1 MTVTTAPAAHAA
13 GAEVFGHPRGLMT
26 LFFTELWERFSYYG
40 MRALLILYMTDAAR
54 GGLGMET
61 EISGAIYGLYTF
73 GVYALALPGGW
84 IADRIVGQR
93 QAVFI
98 GGIIIAAG
106 HFMLAAPMVV
116 PGSEYWSFYL
126 GLLLVVIGTGL
137 LKPNVSA
144 IVGDLYVNDAPERRD
159 AGFSIFYMGIN
170 IGAFLGPLI
179 CGWFAE
185 RVDWH
190 LGFSLAGIG
199 MTLGLIQYARGIK
212 YLNGAGELTG
222 EAAETERVATARKQL
237 GIGLTVTL
245 ALAAGIY
252 GLAAADIV
260 NLTVVGFA
268 KTTGIIVVV
277 VAAIYFAS
285 IITFGCHDRVERQRV
300 FVIFLLFLGA
310 AMFWSGFEQAGTSMN
325 IYARDFTD
333 RVFFGWETP
342 TSWLQSVNP
351 IFIILL
357 APVMGMLWVK
367 LGARSPSIPV
377 KFGMGLVLLGVG
389 FLVLAWGSIYVP
401 ANAADDPAVGVAMTW
416 LVVTYFFHTVGEL
429 ALSPVG
435 LSSVTK
441 LAPHRLVGQMMGTWF
456 MGAALGN
463 LVAGLVSSR
472 IESLPPEQLFAV
484 VASIVVGAGL
494 VFILFSRVI
503 NRMTHGIK

>member
-1 MTVTTAPAAHAA
+1 
-13 GAEVFGHPRGLMT
+13 MT